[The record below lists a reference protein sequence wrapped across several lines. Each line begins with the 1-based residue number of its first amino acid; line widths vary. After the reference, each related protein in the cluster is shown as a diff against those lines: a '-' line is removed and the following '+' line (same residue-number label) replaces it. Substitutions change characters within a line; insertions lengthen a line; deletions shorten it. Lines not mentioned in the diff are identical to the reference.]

1 MHIRFISEAT
11 IYQSHTSEFDG
22 GVYMEDML
30 YTVPEV
36 AKILKTN
43 VDYVYKLQKAGII
56 KFIKVGR
63 LKCRRATLEKFLETY
78 DGFDVSDPF
87 SIQILDE

>member
-1 MHIRFISEAT
+1 
-11 IYQSHTSEFDG
+11 
-22 GVYMEDML
+22 MEEML

-43 VDYVYKLQKAGII
+43 VDYVYKLQRAGLL
-56 KFIKVGR
+56 KFMKIGR
-63 LKCRRATLEKFLETY
+63 LKCRKSTLEAFLERF

-87 SIQILDE
+87 SIKGVDADEEEF